1 MRLKAL
7 LGSYRRVHTLALARS
22 QVHTNYWT
30 NKKQIQI
37 YLGWINMQTECFL
50 YTTYCSFRTEHCT
63 LNILYSVQTTLLEKE
78 TICLTSNASTGSKL
92 VCIGLY
98 SKLISANLVQFS
110 ALQYIDAQF
119 CVVQFNTEKGLW
131 VWLYQGWKWWIFM
144 SLIFVVN

>member
-1 MRLKAL
+1 
-7 LGSYRRVHTLALARS
+7 
-22 QVHTNYWT
+22 
-30 NKKQIQI
+30 
-37 YLGWINMQTECFL
+37 MQTECFL

-119 CVVQFNTEKGLW
+119 CVVQFNTEKGL
-131 VWLYQGWKWWIFM
+131 
-144 SLIFVVN
+144 